1 VSKRRG
7 LPMESH
13 MRHDSH
19 FVDSLSE
26 RFGPS
31 LGRQIPI
38 DEIVTNPDQP
48 RRSVGDLTGLKA
60 SIESKG
66 VLEPILVRP
75 LEDGRFQIIAGE
87 RRFRAAMEAGLAEVP
102 CIELDVPDNEMMEIA
117 LIENLHRRDLHPFE
131 EAMGYSSLSERHGYT
146 QQTIAETVGK
156 SRVSITEAMSL
167 LDIPEDLREKC
178 RRADIDARSV
188 LLEIARLGD
197 RDRMEE
203 AIAAVLDGSTRDDIR
218 DAKKGVASGK
228 MKGRAF
234 RFVYSP
240 KDGPF
245 KLNIS
250 FAKSRV
256 QRGELIDALKDVVRQ
271 LEKGEIEMPKRPPR
285 AEA

>member
-7 LPMESH
+7 LPMQSH

-48 RRSVGDLTGLKA
+48 RRSVGDLSELKA

-75 LEDGRFQIIAGE
+75 LEDGRFRIIAGE

-117 LIENLHRRDLHPFE
+117 LIENLHRRDLHAFE
-131 EAMGYSSLSERHGYT
+131 EAMGYASLAERHGYT
-146 QQTIAETVGK
+146 QAQIAETVGK

-178 RRADIDARSV
+178 RRADIEARSV
-188 LLEIARLGD
+188 LLEIAKLGD
-197 RDRMEE
+197 RRTMEAAIE
-203 AIAAVLDGSTRDDIR
+203 AVIDGSTRDDIR
-218 DAKKGVASGK
+218 DVKKGVASGK

-250 FAKSRV
+250 FAKTRV
-256 QRGELIDALKDVVRQ
+256 QRGELIDALKDVIRQ
-271 LEKGEIEMPKRPPR
+271 LEKGEIEMPKRPRP
-285 AEA
+285 EA

>member
-7 LPMESH
+7 LPTESH

-38 DEIVTNPDQP
+38 DEIITNPDQP
-48 RRSVGDLTGLKA
+48 RRSVGDLSELKA

-75 LEDGRFQIIAGE
+75 LADGRFRIIAGE
-87 RRFRAAMEAGLAEVP
+87 RRFRAALEAGLAEVP

-117 LIENLHRRDLHPFE
+117 LIENLHRRDLHAFE
-131 EAMGYSSLSERHGYT
+131 EAMGYASLAEKHGYT
-146 QQTIAETVGK
+146 QQQIAGTVGK

-167 LDIPEDLREKC
+167 LDIPEDLREEC

-197 RDRMEE
+197 RKKMEA
-203 AIAAVLDGSTRDDIR
+203 AIAAVQDGSTRDDLR
-218 DAKKGVASGK
+218 ESKKVAGSGK
-228 MKGRAF
+228 IRGRTF
-234 RFVYSP
+234 RFVYQP

-256 QRGELIDALKDVVRQ
+256 QRGELIDVLRDVIRQ
-271 LEKGEIEMPKRPPR
+271 LEKGEIDMPKRPR